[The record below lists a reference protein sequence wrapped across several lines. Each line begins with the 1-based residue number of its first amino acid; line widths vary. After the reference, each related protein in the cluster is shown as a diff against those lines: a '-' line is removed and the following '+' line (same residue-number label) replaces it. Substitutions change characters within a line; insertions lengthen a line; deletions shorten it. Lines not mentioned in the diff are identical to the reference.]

1 MTSGEN
7 SWPSLGDIDTPE
19 GSVSHHTHLWDAEE
33 LKIIDDNENYFYDML
48 AWLNDLKENGPSGR
62 VEPKKPKPGYKSLLL
77 KNKKK
82 STKLV
87 GQELHEYLIKNCI
100 TSDIA
105 TCPLIHQVGI
115 FKSLEDI
122 KVHLISGYQ
131 LLKRENSNTIANSID
146 YGDWLNVS
154 FELHRM
160 EQQSGKVVIPWEKWI
175 NENVCIRASYGR
187 KLRKISEVIGKYP
200 RFRTLGLPIYEV
212 YNLINQIKGL
222 LWTNSNASA
231 YWQQTGSVESMHTI

>member
-1 MTSGEN
+1 M
-7 SWPSLGDIDTPE
+7 D
-19 GSVSHHTHLWDAEE
+19 HLA
-33 LKIIDDNENYFYDML
+33 
-48 AWLNDLKENGPSGR
+48 AWSQ
-62 VEPKKPKPGYKSLLL
+62 KKPKPGYKSLLF

-146 YGDWLNVS
+146 YGDWLNVA
-154 FELHRM
+154 FELHSM
-160 EQQSGKVVIPWEKWI
+160 EQQSGKVLVPWEKWI
-175 NENVCIRASYGR
+175 NENVGIVASYGR

-200 RFRTLGLPIYEV
+200 RFRKLSLPTSEA

-222 LWTNSNASA
+222 LWTVCNAAA
-231 YWQQTGSVESMHTI
+231 YWQQTRSVESLLCK